1 VVMDNGVLRKED
13 EMLMVLEILP
23 VQMPKKANKDAVGR
37 AVVFRRQKLPECADG
52 EGVEQE
58 ALDAQIAA
66 GECELK
72 PQRWVLNEKN
82 HTLSPH
88 HMPKYSL
95 GWGMNPELEEV
106 GLTVVKLYSPE
117 EVRLVSTGRVA
128 SDDGLGN
135 ATNASCGMDEVWM
148 DLAFEDVLRD
158 EGTVTA
164 GYLIEKACEKIR
176 DPYLCDCSD
185 LCRWRRF
192 RRAGTNVTTCVVDDR
207 KAFQVGGEVDEV
219 HEMYNRFERMCYYHG
234 FQQTCEDDCSN
245 WGMGAL
251 APSLGVAALATF
263 LTF

>member
-1 VVMDNGVLRKED
+1 MTGQLGPRIVVRGEGTELKLRQTLRLVFQGGVSAVSGHTFEEAKEGETVLRLESGVAMEAAAVVMDNGVLRKED

-52 EGVEQE
+52 EG
-58 ALDAQIAA
+58 
-66 GECELK
+66 ELK

-135 ATNASCGMDEVWM
+135 ATNASCG
-148 DLAFEDVLRD
+148 
-158 EGTVTA
+158 
-164 GYLIEKACEKIR
+164 
-176 DPYLCDCSD
+176 
-185 LCRWRRF
+185 
-192 RRAGTNVTTCVVDDR
+192 
-207 KAFQVGGEVDEV
+207 
-219 HEMYNRFERMCYYHG
+219 
-234 FQQTCEDDCSN
+234 
-245 WGMGAL
+245 
-251 APSLGVAALATF
+251 
-263 LTF
+263 